1 MTIMMSI
8 PRSDVAQSP
17 EPRVS
22 ISLRLTKGAHITTER
37 FAALMSEVLFTTVDE
52 RGFFSAIESG
62 AMARGRVP
70 WRGFDSTAPTLL
82 VKRPLWHGVGLELQ
96 PSLAGAAGRNASRL
110 GLAERFRVLEGD
122 VSSSE
127 SLRAARRALA
137 RQSGAV
143 AGNLPLFDAVFCNP
157 PWRREGEGRL
167 PPSPLRRTALFGTER
182 TFSVFF
188 SAADALLK
196 RGGCLTAVS
205 GAERTAELLA
215 ALPSRM
221 RPERLRFVFARP
233 DAPATFV
240 LLMARKNGRSR
251 LCVDRTDG
259 VV

>member
-1 MTIMMSI
+1 MNEEEMRPEETRFPAGLEQPEGSFRFSGDALLLADFSAGLAL
-8 PRSDVAQSP
+8 PENAFFADLGTGCGVVA
-17 EPRVS
+17 
-22 ISLRLTKGAHITTER
+22 L
-37 FAALMSEVLFTTVDE
+37 AALQ
-52 RGFFSAIESG
+52 
-62 AMARGRVP
+62 
-70 WRGFDSTAPTLL
+70 
-82 VKRPLWHGVGLELQ
+82 KRPQWCGVGLEVQ

-110 GLAERFRVLEGD
+110 GLAERFCALEGD
-122 VSSSE
+122 VASPD
-127 SLRAARRALA
+127 SLRAARSALA
-137 RQSGAV
+137 RQNGALPDS
-143 AGNLPLFDAVFCNP
+143 LPLFDAVFCNP

-196 RGGCLTAVS
+196 SGGCLTAVS

-221 RPERLRFVFARP
+221 RPERLRFVFTRP

-251 LCVDRTDG
+251 LCVDRVDG
-259 VV
+259 TA